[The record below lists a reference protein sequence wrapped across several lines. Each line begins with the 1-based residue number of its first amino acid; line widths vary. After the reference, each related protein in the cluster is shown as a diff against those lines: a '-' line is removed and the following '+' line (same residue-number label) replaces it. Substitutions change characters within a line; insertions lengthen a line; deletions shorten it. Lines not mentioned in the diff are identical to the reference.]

1 MSLTKDKNGIDY
13 SGQYFV
19 AAELERRDFTAALP
33 LSNTQDFDILAISRL
48 TNKQYAIQVKT
59 TAASI
64 LQWIM
69 TSKHE
74 TIKGDNIIY
83 IFVHLNELG
92 TPDFYIIPS
101 TILAESIRDKYSKL
115 SAKPRKD
122 GKPRTD
128 SGVRTFI
135 IRSDFEMYK
144 NAWHILEN

>member
-1 MSLTKDKNGIDY
+1 VSLTKDKNGIGNC
-13 SGQYFV
+13 GQYFV

-59 TAASI
+59 TAAGN

-69 TSKHE
+69 SLKSE
-74 TIKGDNIIY
+74 TIKGDNIFY
-83 IFVHLNELG
+83 IFVHLHELG

-101 TILAESIRDKYSKL
+101 TILADSIREKYSKL
-115 SAKPRKD
+115 LSNPRKD
-122 GKPRTD
+122 GKPRKD

-135 IRSDFEMYK
+135 ISSDFEIYK